1 MKPVPC
7 HSVFPTMALL
17 FLPLL
22 LFLPCQLH
30 ADNLVLRELTDYPLA
45 LCNDGTQATYH
56 YTQDDIHNP
65 YMLIFLQGGG
75 LCFSE
80 KSCHDRCKDG
90 NVLCTADTAP
100 TKKKDNTMWST
111 DPEENPPFYF
121 NSTQQTN

>member
-1 MKPVPC
+1 MIRKYVKPVTC

-22 LFLPCQLH
+22 LFLPGQLH

-65 YMLIFLQGGG
+65 YMLIF
-75 LCFSE
+75 F
-80 KSCHDRCKDG
+80 
-90 NVLCTADTAP
+90 
-100 TKKKDNTMWST
+100 
-111 DPEENPPFYF
+111 
-121 NSTQQTN
+121 